1 MEETIL
7 KRNCSTSI
15 QICIYEKIITYLIN
29 IEWGISIK
37 KNNEWTT
44 YDYHA
49 DQLLLKEDTQSY
61 FIMLLT
67 LNNNLIS
74 MGNNSHIKSNNWK
87 YTYKITIKKEII
99 LQSVNLPV
107 SNPSLSNWFCEMLLF
122 FVTALAV
129 FLLFFRSFWWLLSLL
144 KEILWMKN
152 LSRMVHKGPWCQ
164 NAYHLSLLSAEWQ
177 SRQ

>member
-1 MEETIL
+1 MEETIKEIVQPVYKYVYM
-7 KRNCSTSI
+7 KRYNHLS
-15 QICIYEKIITYLIN
+15 YKYRM
-29 IEWGISIK
+29 GISIK

-87 YTYKITIKKEII
+87 YTYKITIKKR
-99 LQSVNLPV
+99 N
-107 SNPSLSNWFCEMLLF
+107 NFAKCEL
-122 FVTALAV
+122 TC
-129 FLLFFRSFWWLLSLL
+129 
-144 KEILWMKN
+144 I
-152 LSRMVHKGPWCQ
+152 
-164 NAYHLSLLSAEWQ
+164 
-177 SRQ
+177 

>member
-1 MEETIL
+1 MPHYTDNNKAKIIGRNN

-15 QICIYEKIITYLIN
+15 QICIYIWKDNHLSYKYRM
-29 IEWGISIK
+29 GISIK

-49 DQLLLKEDTQSY
+49 DQLLLKDDTQSY

-87 YTYKITIKKEII
+87 YIYI
-99 LQSVNLPV
+99 
-107 SNPSLSNWFCEMLLF
+107 
-122 FVTALAV
+122 
-129 FLLFFRSFWWLLSLL
+129 
-144 KEILWMKN
+144 
-152 LSRMVHKGPWCQ
+152 
-164 NAYHLSLLSAEWQ
+164 
-177 SRQ
+177 